1 MRNVLCFPYIS
12 TLLAYIL
19 LINPAF
25 SQSAL
30 PPSTPIHSTHTLL
43 IALLFV
49 TSIVFIAAAMYLNRR
64 YKQLLERELSLNTHY
79 EQLTQEAA
87 NKNEKLYDTNNQ
99 LYNEIAKHESTE
111 ELLIETRNYLQ
122 SIINSMPSI
131 LIGVNNEGIV
141 THWNTAAQD
150 KTGIPY
156 IQALGTYYG
165 EVINEPNIKIKSI
178 QRTIQ
183 TQKLTKLEA
192 IQEGKGHS
200 ARYKDITI
208 YPLTSMDLA
217 SAVIRIDDVTSRVQ
231 LENMIIQNEK
241 MGSLGELAAGVAHE
255 INNPL
260 GTILQNL
267 QNIQRRLSDD
277 LPQNSK
283 VAQTLHTDIKVIQQY
298 LQERKIFSFL
308 EDIKS
313 AGERAAS
320 IVTNMLEFSSSNT
333 FTHEPV
339 EMITLL
345 NRSVD
350 LAVSSASLSK
360 EYDQITFTIVRHLP
374 DQFPVIYGSS
384 AELQQVILNLINNAY
399 QAYSDHFL
407 NTLIEN
413 NNTCTGA
420 LTIDVTLSTDANN
433 AVIQIKDDGP
443 GMDEWTQRHIFEPFF
458 STKEATKGTGLG
470 LSVSYFIIT
479 EHHNGSISVV
489 SEINKGTTFTI
500 TLPLKH

>member
-1 MRNVLCFPYIS
+1 
-12 TLLAYIL
+12 
-19 LINPAF
+19 
-25 SQSAL
+25 
-30 PPSTPIHSTHTLL
+30 
-43 IALLFV
+43 
-49 TSIVFIAAAMYLNRR
+49 
-64 YKQLLERELSLNTHY
+64 
-79 EQLTQEAA
+79 
-87 NKNEKLYDTNNQ
+87 
-99 LYNEIAKHESTE
+99 
-111 ELLIETRNYLQ
+111 
-122 SIINSMPSI
+122 
-131 LIGVNNEGIV
+131 
-141 THWNTAAQD
+141 
-150 KTGIPY
+150 
-156 IQALGTYYG
+156 
-165 EVINEPNIKIKSI
+165 
-178 QRTIQ
+178 
-183 TQKLTKLEA
+183 
-192 IQEGKGHS
+192 
-200 ARYKDITI
+200 
-208 YPLTSMDLA
+208 MDLA

-277 LPQNSK
+277 LAQNSK

-407 NTLIEN
+407 NTVIEN